1 MFLKR
6 PEVKRIEKDYKILA
20 EFMGQMRDMSSWT
33 KFLDKPEQKIYYRKE
48 DNLSPVTCYMEGLVN
63 APMINIVSIIGEV
76 ESFKDWMPITPVSD
90 IIHEVT

>member
-33 KFLDKPEQKIYYRKE
+33 KFLDKPE
-48 DNLSPVTCYMEGLVN
+48 
-63 APMINIVSIIGEV
+63 
-76 ESFKDWMPITPVSD
+76 
-90 IIHEVT
+90 